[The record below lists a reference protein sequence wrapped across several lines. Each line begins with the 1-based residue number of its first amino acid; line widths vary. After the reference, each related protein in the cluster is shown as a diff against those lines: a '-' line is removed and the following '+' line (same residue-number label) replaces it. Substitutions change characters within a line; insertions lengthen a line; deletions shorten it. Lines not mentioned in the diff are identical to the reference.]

1 MKQTFGI
8 IFLIAALALAY
19 IGYDK
24 LQSSKVG
31 IKIGELEISASDKS
45 SNETAYIFFGL
56 AAISL
61 LGGIV
66 MLSKNKT

>member
-1 MKQTFGI
+1 MKQSFGI
-8 IFLIAALALAY
+8 IFLIAALVLTY
-19 IGYDK
+19 TGYDK

-31 IKIGELEISASDKS
+31 IKIGELEISATDKT
-45 SNETAYIFFGL
+45 SNESAYIFFGL

-66 MLSKNKT
+66 MFSKNKT